1 MVRDP
6 ATGKY
11 RRTRLFVLTLG
22 YSRKCVRL
30 QTFQSSS
37 QIGAALHEQAFSPPR
52 HHAER
57 SRARGTSARIQSCSG

>member
-22 YSRKCVRL
+22 YVGGSP
-30 QTFQSSS
+30 
-37 QIGAALHEQAFSPPR
+37 ALAVDLDANLFGR
-52 HHAER
+52 
-57 SRARGTSARIQSCSG
+57 